1 MFRSYND
8 VIHRKPIITKA
19 LTQFVIFGA
28 GDVFCQF
35 IEKGQSKKASK
46 KFDEVRSLKQA
57 IFGFVFAPY
66 GHFHFCKVIPYLF
79 PVVPGKSTNLRVIK
93 RMTYDQTIHASFFTV
108 IFYYYM
114 GLMNGKETRKI
125 IEDIK
130 GKYLPTMIDNWKVWP
145 LAMVINYKFIPLQYS
160 LLYTNIL
167 GFFWLSYMSYLQN
180 IKFANVC

>member
-66 GHFHFCKVIPYLF
+66 GHFHFCKVIPFHCYFL
-79 PVVPGKSTNLRVIK
+79 
-93 RMTYDQTIHASFFTV
+93 
-108 IFYYYM
+108 
-114 GLMNGKETRKI
+114 
-125 IEDIK
+125 
-130 GKYLPTMIDNWKVWP
+130 
-145 LAMVINYKFIPLQYS
+145 
-160 LLYTNIL
+160 LLYGTNEWKRDKKNNR
-167 GFFWLSYMSYLQN
+167 GYQG
-180 IKFANVC
+180 KVFADDD